1 MNPILDNHCHLDSER
16 GMGIAAVE
24 DFSKSGGT
32 HMLIV
37 NQHSWK
43 DGKNPTDIADF
54 EERFYQTMEIVERAT
69 EILQGRAWSVLG
81 IHPALISRLVEGG
94 QTAEEAGEFMC
105 DGLNI
110 AAGLIGKGDA
120 IALKSGRPHYE
131 VSEEIWEISN
141 VVLRH
146 AISLAAKMGIA
157 VQLHTETTEDLS
169 EVSDWAMEMG
179 LPWQKIVKHFAGGS
193 CRGVTPSV
201 ISRMEELERAIRNGK
216 PFMMET
222 DYLDDPRRPGAVLG
236 IKTVPKRTKL
246 LRESG
251 HERLMEMAHV
261 ETPKMVYGIETKE
274 AE

>member
-1 MNPILDNHCHLDSER
+1 MNPILDNHCHLDVER

-43 DGKNPTDIADF
+43 DGKNPTDIDDF
-54 EERFYQTMEIVERAT
+54 GERFYQTMEIVEQAT

-81 IHPALISRLVEGG
+81 IHPALISRLVEDGH
-94 QTAEEAGEFMC
+94 TVEESEEFMC
-105 DGLNI
+105 DGLDL
-110 AAGLIGKGDA
+110 AAGLIERGDA

-131 VSEEIWEISN
+131 VSEEIWETSN
-141 VVLRH
+141 RVLRH

-157 VQLHTETTEDLS
+157 IQLHTETTEDLS
-169 EVSDWAMEMG
+169 EVADWAEGMG
-179 LPWQKIVKHFAGGS
+179 LPWQKVVKHFAGGG
-193 CRGVTPSV
+193 CKGVTPSV

-261 ETPKMVYGIETKE
+261 ETPKMVYGIETRE
-274 AE
+274 I